1 MKKIISPKRV
11 FIFLISMLLY
21 THTYAQT
28 RTITGV
34 VTDEADGSPIPGAAV
49 IIKGTTM
56 GTSTGIDGDFSLQAT
71 NGDVLTISFVGYE
84 TAEVTVV
91 ANKDVYNISLAQSTV
106 DIGEVV
112 LIGYGT
118 AKKDD
123 VTGSISVVESDE
135 FNRGSFASPQ
145 ELFTGK
151 IAGVQITND
160 GGAPGAKSTIRI
172 RGGSSLTATNDPLI
186 VIDGVPVAQ
195 TDVAGM
201 RNPLNTIHPSQI
213 KSVTVLKDASATAIY
228 GSRASNGV
236 IIITTKGGG
245 GDKPISLSY
254 NGSVSLDTRYNQVDV
269 LTGDEYRNLIG
280 EKYGTDSDA
289 YSLLGDANTDWQDE
303 VFENAFS
310 HDHSLSAYGNAAN
323 IPYRASLSYSNKEGI
338 LKTTNLERLTGA
350 INLTP
355 SLLDDHLKINLNLK
369 GMTIDNRFAENA
381 AIGAAT
387 AFDPTQPVF
396 NDSPYGGYTTW
407 LQNNGDPITIAT
419 SNPVARL
426 YMREDMS
433 DVQRS
438 IGNLKFDY
446 SFHGLPELKAT
457 VNLGYDYSD
466 SDGYVLVDSTAPW
479 AYTNRGES
487 KIYTQSRRNQLL
499 DAYLNYSTAVGANS
513 NLEVTAGYSYEH
525 FKMEEDFEVV
535 LNYAEE
541 DTINPANDDPTESYI
556 ISFFGRANYSLL
568 NRYNFTF
575 TLRQDGSSRFSPET
589 RWGLFPSAAFAW
601 TISREPFMDNV
612 STLSNLKLRLGY
624 GVTGQQSITD
634 NDYPYQSLYTQSFN
648 DARYQLGDNFIY
660 TNRPEGYDA
669 NIKWEETITYNAG
682 LDYGLY
688 RNRINGSIDF
698 YHRITEDLINQIP
711 VPAGSNL
718 TNEII
723 TNVGNLTN
731 TGIEF
736 SINAGIIARPEFS
749 WNFGFNLTANK
760 NEITKLTA
768 TDDPTYLGVFTGGIS
783 GGVGNDIQIHSVNHP
798 SFSYFVYEQ
807 VYDEEGNPIEGLY
820 VDRNEDGIITLD
832 DRYHYKDKAPAVFM
846 GFNSQVYYRNFDF
859 SFAGRINLGNY
870 NYNNIYSNRGTY
882 NDIYNPVGFL
892 NNVHSNIYDTRF
904 ENARYFSDY
913 YVQNASFMRMDHI
926 SLGYTFENILDE
938 MLRMRVFA
946 TVNNAFV
953 ITPYEGLDPEIESG
967 IDNEVYP
974 RPRTFMLGVSVD
986 F

>member
-1 MKKIISPKRV
+1 MKKLFSPKKAFV
-11 FIFLISMLLY
+11 FFISMLFL

-34 VTDEADGSPIPGAAV
+34 VTDAADGSLMPGAAV

-56 GTSTGIDGDFSLQAT
+56 GTSTGIDGDFTLQAS
-71 NGDVLTISFVGYE
+71 NGDILTVSFVGYE
-84 TAEVTVV
+84 TAEVPVV
-91 ANKDVYNISLAQSTV
+91 ANKDVYNISLQLSTV

-172 RGGSSLTATNDPLI
+172 RGGSSLTASNDPLI

-213 KSVTVLKDASATAIY
+213 ESITVLKDASATAIY

-236 IIITTKGGG
+236 IIITTKGAG

-254 NGSVSLDTRYNQVDV
+254 NGSVSLDTRYNQIDV
-269 LTGDEYRNLIG
+269 LTGDEYRSLIG
-280 EKYGTDSDA
+280 ERFGTDSEA

-310 HDHSLSAYGNAAN
+310 TDHALSANGTVAN
-323 IPYRASLSYSNKEGI
+323 IPYGASVAYSNKEGL
-338 LKTTNLERLTGA
+338 LKTTSLERFTGS
-350 INLTP
+350 INVSP
-355 SLLDDHLKINLNLK
+355 SLLDDHLKVNLNLK

-426 YMREDMS
+426 YMREDVS

-466 SDGYVLVDSTAPW
+466 SDGYVLVDSVAPW

-499 DAYLNYSTAVGANS
+499 DAYLNYNTEIGANS

-525 FKMEEDFEVV
+525 FKVEEDFEVV

-556 ISFFGRANYSLL
+556 ISFFGRANYSFL

-601 TISREPFMDNV
+601 NISREPFMESV
-612 STLSNLKLRLGY
+612 AELSNLKLRLGY
-624 GVTGQQSITD
+624 GVTGQQNITD
-634 NDYPYQSLYTQSFN
+634 NDYPFQALYTQSFN
-648 DARYQLGDNFIY
+648 DARYQLGDQFYY

-688 RNRINGSIDF
+688 RNRINGSLDF

-731 TGIEF
+731 TGVEF
-736 SINAGIIARPEFS
+736 SINAGIISRPDFT
-749 WNFGFNLTANK
+749 WNIGYNITANR

-768 TDDPTYLGVFTGGIS
+768 TDDPNYPGVFTGGIA
-783 GGVGNDIQIHSVNHP
+783 GGVGNNIQIHSVDYP
-798 SFSYFVYEQ
+798 SFSYYVYEQ
-807 VYDEEGNPIEGLY
+807 VYDENGKPIEGLY

-832 DRYHYKDKAPAVFM
+832 DRYHFKDKAPTVFM
-846 GFNSQVYYRNFDF
+846 GFNSQVYFKNFDF

-870 NYNNIYSNRGTY
+870 NYNNIYSNRGTF
-882 NDIYNPVGFL
+882 NDLYNPVGYL
-892 NNVHSNIYDTRF
+892 NNVHSNVYATGF
-904 ENARYFSDY
+904 ENSRFFSDY
-913 YVQNASFMRMDHI
+913 YVHNASFMRMDHI

-938 MLRMRVFA
+938 MLRMRIFA
-946 TVNNAFV
+946 TVNNAFI

-974 RPRTFMLGVSVD
+974 RPRTFMFGVSVD

>member
-1 MKKIISPKRV
+1 MKKLFSPKKAFV
-11 FIFLISMLLY
+11 FFISMLFL

-34 VTDEADGSPIPGAAV
+34 VTDAADGSLMPGAAV

-56 GTSTGIDGDFSLQAT
+56 GTSTGIDGDFTLQAS
-71 NGDVLTISFVGYE
+71 NGDILTVSFVGYE
-84 TAEVTVV
+84 TAEVPVV
-91 ANKDVYNISLAQSTV
+91 ANKDVYNISLQLSTV

-172 RGGSSLTATNDPLI
+172 RGGSSLTASNDPLI

-213 KSVTVLKDASATAIY
+213 ESITVLKDASATAIY

-236 IIITTKGGG
+236 IIITTKGAG

-254 NGSVSLDTRYNQVDV
+254 NGSVSLDTRYNQIDV
-269 LTGDEYRNLIG
+269 LTGDEYRSLIG
-280 EKYGTDSDA
+280 ERFGTDSEA

-310 HDHSLSAYGNAAN
+310 TDHALSANGTVAN
-323 IPYRASLSYSNKEGI
+323 IPYGASVAYSNKEGL
-338 LKTTNLERLTGA
+338 LKTTSLERFTGS
-350 INLTP
+350 INVSP
-355 SLLDDHLKINLNLK
+355 SLLDDHLKVNLNLK

-426 YMREDMS
+426 YMREDVS

-466 SDGYVLVDSTAPW
+466 SDGYVLVDSVAPW

-499 DAYLNYSTAVGANS
+499 DAYLNYNTGIGANS

-525 FKMEEDFEVV
+525 FKVEEDFEVV

-556 ISFFGRANYSLL
+556 ISFFGRANYSFL

-601 TISREPFMDNV
+601 NISREPFMESV
-612 STLSNLKLRLGY
+612 AELSNLKLRLGY
-624 GVTGQQSITD
+624 GVTGQQNITD
-634 NDYPYQSLYTQSFN
+634 NDYPFQALYTQSFN
-648 DARYQLGDNFIY
+648 DARYQLGDQFYY

-688 RNRINGSIDF
+688 RNRINGSLDF

-731 TGIEF
+731 TGVEF
-736 SINAGIIARPEFS
+736 SINAGIISRPDFT
-749 WNFGFNLTANK
+749 WNIGYNITANR

-768 TDDPTYLGVFTGGIS
+768 TDDPNYPGVFTGGIA
-783 GGVGNDIQIHSVNHP
+783 GGVGNNIQIHSVDYP
-798 SFSYFVYEQ
+798 SFSYYVYEQ
-807 VYDEEGNPIEGLY
+807 VYDENGKPIEGLY

-832 DRYHYKDKAPAVFM
+832 DRYHFKDKAPTVFM
-846 GFNSQVYYRNFDF
+846 GFNSQVYFKNFDF

-870 NYNNIYSNRGTY
+870 NYNNIYSNRGTF
-882 NDIYNPVGFL
+882 NDLYNPVGYL
-892 NNVHSNIYDTRF
+892 NNVHSNVYATGF
-904 ENARYFSDY
+904 ENSRFFSDY
-913 YVQNASFMRMDHI
+913 YVHNASFMRMDHI

-938 MLRMRVFA
+938 MLRMRIFA
-946 TVNNAFV
+946 TVNNAFI

-974 RPRTFMLGVSVD
+974 RPRTFMFGVSVD

>member
-1 MKKIISPKRV
+1 MKKIISPKKV
-11 FIFLISMLLY
+11 FLFLISMLFI

-34 VTDEADGSPIPGAAV
+34 VTDAADGSLIPGAAV

-56 GTSTGIDGDFSLQAT
+56 GTSTGIDGDFTLQAS
-71 NGDVLTISFVGYE
+71 NGDILTVSFVGYE
-84 TAEVTVV
+84 TAEVPVV
-91 ANKDVYNISLAQSTV
+91 ANKDVYNISLQLSTV

-213 KSVTVLKDASATAIY
+213 ESVTVLKDASATAIY

-254 NGSVSLDTRYNQVDV
+254 NGSFSLDTRYNQVDV
-269 LTGDEYRNLIG
+269 LNADEYRSLIG
-280 EKYGTDSDA
+280 EKFGTDSEA
-289 YSLLGDANTDWQDE
+289 YSLLGNANTDWQDE

-310 HDHSLSAYGNAAN
+310 TDHALSANGTAAN
-323 IPYRASLSYSNKEGI
+323 IPYRASVAYSNKEGL
-338 LKTTNLERLTGA
+338 LKTTNLERFTGS
-350 INLTP
+350 INVSP

-369 GMTIDNRFAENA
+369 GMTINNQFAENA

-396 NDSPYGGYTTW
+396 NNSPYGGYTTW
-407 LQNNGDPITIAT
+407 LQKNGDPITIAT

-426 YMREDMS
+426 YMREDVS
-433 DVQRS
+433 DVQRT
-438 IGNLKFDY
+438 IGSLKFDY

-466 SDGYVLVDSTAPW
+466 SEGTTVVDSTASW
-479 AYTNRGES
+479 AYTNKGER
-487 KIYTQSRRNQLL
+487 KYYNQSRRNQLL
-499 DAYLNYSTAVGANS
+499 DAYLNYSTDIGENHSVEAT
-513 NLEVTAGYSYEH
+513 LGYSYEH
-525 FKMEEDFEVV
+525 FLFEEDFEIV
-535 LNYAEE
+535 YDFAEQN
-541 DTINPANDDPTESYI
+541 TTNKPNDDPTESYI
-556 ISFFGRANYSLL
+556 ISFFGRANYSFL

-575 TLRQDGSSRFSPET
+575 SLRQDGSSRFSPET
-589 RWGLFPSAAFAW
+589 HWGLFPSAAFAW
-601 TISREPFMDNV
+601 NISREPFME
-612 STLSNLKLRLGY
+612 SATSLSNLKLRLGY
-624 GVTGQQSITD
+624 GVTGQQNIMD
-634 NDYPYQSLYTQSFN
+634 DDYPYQALYTRSLS
-648 DARYQLGDNFIY
+648 DARYQIGDQFY
-660 TNRPEGYDA
+660 FTNRPEGYDA

-688 RNRINGSIDF
+688 RNRINGSLDI

-718 TNEII
+718 TNEIV

-731 TGIEF
+731 TGVEF
-736 SINAGIIARPEFS
+736 SINAGIISRADFT
-749 WNFGFNLTANK
+749 WNAGFNITANK

-768 TDDPTYLGVFTGGIS
+768 TDDPNYPGVFKGGIA
-783 GGVGNDIQIHSVNHP
+783 GGVGNNVQIHSVNYP
-798 SFSYFVYEQ
+798 SFSYYVYEQ
-807 VYDEEGNPIEGLY
+807 VYDENGNPIEGLY

-832 DRYHYKDKAPAVFM
+832 DRYHYKDKAPTVFM
-846 GFNSQVYYRNFDF
+846 GFNSQVYFKSFDF

-870 NYNNIYSNRGTY
+870 NYNNIYSNRGTFNDLY
-882 NDIYNPVGFL
+882 NSVGYL
-892 NNVHSNIYDTRF
+892 NNVHSNVYATGF
-904 ENARYFSDY
+904 ENARFFSDY

-926 SLGYTFENILDE
+926 SLGYTFDNILDE
-938 MLRMRVFA
+938 MLRMRVYA

-974 RPRTFMLGVSVD
+974 RPRTFMFGVSVD